1 MKRERK
7 VNNKKSRNGMVEII
21 LDLLTS
27 VLIFWK

>member
-7 VNNKKSRNGMVEII
+7 VNNKKSRNGMVEIV